1 MLLRCTLGPMLIVHG
16 VNKIA
21 GPGGIAGT
29 TSWFESL
36 GLRPPW
42 LHARL
47 AAATEIASGTLMTI
61 GALAPWPEAAAI
73 GLMATAAATD
83 HRGKGFFIFK
93 GGWEYVGVVGASAAA
108 LAGLGHGRWS
118 IDAIRSKRRSGMRWA
133 LVAAGAGLAGAVG
146 LVTTSYRAAQPTS
159 AQPSSSDTHGETH
172 ADPGLGGTAAN

>member
-1 MLLRCTLGPMLIVHG
+1 MLLRCTLGPMLVVHG

-29 TSWFESL
+29 TSWFDSL
-36 GLRPPW
+36 GLRPSW

-47 AAATEIASGTLMTI
+47 AAATEIASGTLMTV

-93 GGWEYVGVVGASAAA
+93 GGWEYVGVVGAAAAA

-118 IDAIRSKRRSGMRWA
+118 VDAITGKHRSGMRWA
-133 LVAAGAGLAGAVG
+133 LVAAGAGVAGAVG
-146 LVTTSYRAAQPTS
+146 LVTTSYRPAQPTS
-159 AQPSSSDTHGETH
+159 VEPSSSDTDGKQDT
-172 ADPGLGGTAAN
+172 GSGTGGTAAN